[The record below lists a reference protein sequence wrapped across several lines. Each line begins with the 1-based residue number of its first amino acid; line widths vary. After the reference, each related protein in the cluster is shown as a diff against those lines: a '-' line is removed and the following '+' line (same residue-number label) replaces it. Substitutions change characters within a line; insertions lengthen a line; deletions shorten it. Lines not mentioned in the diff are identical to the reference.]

1 MLITAL
7 VKAEVKRRDKCM
19 GQNAAR
25 CKPRRELGEALK
37 TRGVEVKE
45 IGDCVEPRTIW
56 SAMHEGANA
65 ALDI

>member
-56 SAMHEGANA
+56 SAMHEEANA